1 LQKLIS
7 SEKYE
12 ENNFWSFCFVFFLL
26 KKRGKILEPQFMAG
40 NLIGLFPDW
49 NKSATAARRINKGV

>member
-1 LQKLIS
+1 MRKIIFGL
-7 SEKYE
+7 
-12 ENNFWSFCFVFFLL
+12 FVCFFL
-26 KKRGKILEPQFMAG
+26 PQFMAG

>member
-1 LQKLIS
+1 MWKIIFGL
-7 SEKYE
+7 
-12 ENNFWSFCFVFFLL
+12 FVCLFLL

-49 NKSATAARRINKGV
+49 NKSATAARRINNGV

>member
-1 LQKLIS
+1 MRKIIFGL
-7 SEKYE
+7 
-12 ENNFWSFCFVFFLL
+12 FVLFFFLL